1 MFTSLFNFFSILPCL
16 VFFLY
21 YCCIMLILKDVI
33 SIFPVFRSRSLMT
46 ALFKLLGIH
55 GTFHQVKENGGS
67 VLQKQKSNSSLRSLL
82 FEGTCNDK
90 HRSDQNMLCCSCRF
104 LTPLHSRAKTGVS
117 EKNDISTP

>member
-1 MFTSLFNFFSILPCL
+1 
-16 VFFLY
+16 
-21 YCCIMLILKDVI
+21 
-33 SIFPVFRSRSLMT
+33 MT

-104 LTPLHSRAKTGVS
+104 LTPFTLAQKRVLVKKMTSLHRK
-117 EKNDISTP
+117 